1 MSKKP
6 ARAFRAPEDDD
17 EVRAT
22 PSAPAAPI
30 SSIEPTTAPVEA
42 AEPPASNASAGRPE
56 HRQGRKN
63 LSVWVND
70 RAHRTLKAIAAEE
83 GVSLQDY
90 VIDMLNREF
99 ARKGRPQIAK

>member
-6 ARAFRAPEDDD
+6 ARAFRAPEED
-17 EVRAT
+17 EEVLPAAAAT
-22 PSAPAAPI
+22 SAPAA
-30 SSIEPTTAPVEA
+30 S
-42 AEPPASNASAGRPE
+42 AEPAAATAAAPEAPAATSTPGRPE

>member
-6 ARAFRAPEDDD
+6 ARAFRPPEEDE
-17 EVRAT
+17 EVRSIPA
-22 PSAPAAPI
+22 APAAAV
-30 SSIEPTTAPVEA
+30 EPVTAPIETV
-42 AEPPASNASAGRPE
+42 EPPASNASASRPE

-63 LSVWVND
+63 LSVWIND

>member
-6 ARAFRAPEDDD
+6 SRAFRAPEEDD
-17 EVRAT
+17 EVHPASIKPPT
-22 PSAPAAPI
+22 P
-30 SSIEPTTAPVEA
+30 TAPVEA
-42 AEPPASNASAGRPE
+42 AAATSAAPEAAVDPKTAARPE

>member
-6 ARAFRAPEDDD
+6 ARAFRAPEDDE
-17 EVRAT
+17 EVRAL
-22 PSAPAAPI
+22 PSSQAASAEPAPPPIEKDEPAASAPAGP
-30 SSIEPTTAPVEA
+30 
-42 AEPPASNASAGRPE
+42 AGRPE